1 MNVRS
6 SLGPLLAQ
14 LPATQERVQ
23 YVSLE
28 RAEALGICSASRLPL
43 TLKILLESTLRHAE
57 DLSVL
62 DLSAL
67 TSRPRRANL
76 EFRPARL
83 LLQDFTG
90 VPLMTDLASLR
101 DEVAVRGGDPRRVNP
116 TIPIDFVCDHALIA
130 EYGGRPDAMDLNE
143 RIEVHDVCGWRHRA
157 EPQKGGNRSCQTS
170 KAHEP

>member
-1 MNVRS
+1 MNDRS
-6 SLGPLLAQ
+6 SLGPLLAL

-62 DLSAL
+62 NLSGL
-67 TSRPRRANL
+67 TDRPRRANL

-101 DEVAVRGGDPRRVNP
+101 DEVAARGGDPRRVNP

-130 EYGGRPDAMDLNE
+130 EYGGRPDAMALDE
-143 RIEVHDVCGWRHRA
+143 RIEVER
-157 EPQKGGNRSCQTS
+157 NRERFEFLKWCSEEFS
-170 KAHEP
+170 NI